1 MKGRMKK
8 QTSLFKVGDIVWSDY
23 FGAGVVYKIIASAA
37 HYPICVEWKDDRWLG
52 LHYFFSSKGQ
62 YSECYTDAEKDIKL
76 VRRIRNRGGCRK

>member
-1 MKGRMKK
+1 MKGRMKE

-52 LHYFFSSKGQ
+52 LHYFFRQ
-62 YSECYTDAEKDIKL
+62 KDNTVSVILTQKKTL
-76 VRRIRNRGGCRK
+76 N

>member
-1 MKGRMKK
+1 MKGRMKE
-8 QTSLFKVGDIVWSDY
+8 QASLFKVGDIVWSDY
-23 FGAGVVYKIIASAA
+23 FGAGVVYKIISSAA

-76 VRRIRNRGGCRK
+76 VRRIRNRGRCRK